1 MNQHIRIPKNV
12 ATSDDLDYAFLKK
25 KGLEYIGKLAG
36 GLWTDYNS
44 HDPGITILDVL
55 CYAITDLGARI
66 DLPIENIL
74 APENDLEPKIS
85 EQFFGP
91 LQILPSKPV
100 SETDYRKL
108 FIDIDGV
115 KNCWLKTFQKAV
127 FVDSKNDKLSYD
139 PAKLEKETGNFQLQ
153 GLYSLLVDFDEL
165 NNADFQ
171 TDILKEK
178 EYNRIIGEITRV
190 YHANRN
196 LCEDLVEVSKVET
209 HPISVCAS
217 IMIQPEV
224 DEELVEAQI
233 LRAIDNYF
241 SPSVPFYSLKQMFA
255 KGFTAGEIFEG
266 PVLSH
271 GFIDTDELTAS
282 ALRTEVRLSDLVNII
297 MNIEGVSAINDI
309 SVADDNQENTEPDP
323 WLVCV
328 EEGKKPVRSLQSA
341 FSYYKGVLPVNV
353 NKKKVAEY
361 VAMLEKKEKEEQEKA
376 RFDGEMEIPEGIYLQ
391 TGETTTIQNHFPE
404 TYGIGQAGLPSR
416 VETARKAK
424 AKQLKGYLLFFDQV
438 LASYFAH
445 LAKVKELLSVNNL
458 PDKTYFTQAVNDIK
472 DFEDLVSG
480 YNLSD
485 PDELTHEFFAHLDK
499 NIGRK
504 NQLLDHLLARF
515 AEKFSDYAFL
525 MKQLYGSFAEK
536 AIVQSKEL
544 FLSEYG
550 EIVENGITVNKGI
563 SNWRG
568 SGFNYF
574 NQPVSELWDTTNV
587 SGVQKRI
594 ARLTGM
600 KDYRR
605 RNLSGSFVEVYDFLD
620 SDNRKV
626 WRWRIRNTQN
636 EIVLSATEN
645 YSSPRLAQ
653 NEMYRAVVRIAETSP
668 EVIHEA
674 FKNPVSDEQ
683 EVGNFE
689 IQISEPNQY
698 SFDVINPDAPPLSTA
713 RIIARQF
720 TYYNSQQELENAI
733 LELIQFI
740 TTDFTE
746 EGMFVVEHILLRPD
760 VTRTD
765 IPLNQ
770 FMPICTDKG
779 TSCQPVDPY
788 SYRVT
793 VVLPGWTYRFS
804 NRDFRIFMEQVIR
817 EEMPAHIL
825 ARICWIGSQKNG
837 DDNTENQMVDFEDCY
852 RDFLLAKT
860 NAGQTQSSSKL
871 QKFIKILSEL
881 NSIYPTG
888 KLMDCD
894 DEADS
899 TEGKIVLGS
908 TNIGNL

>member
-1 MNQHIRIPKNV
+1 
-12 ATSDDLDYAFLKK
+12 
-25 KGLEYIGKLAG
+25 
-36 GLWTDYNS
+36 
-44 HDPGITILDVL
+44 
-55 CYAITDLGARI
+55 
-66 DLPIENIL
+66 
-74 APENDLEPKIS
+74 
-85 EQFFGP
+85 
-91 LQILPSKPV
+91 
-100 SETDYRKL
+100 
-108 FIDIDGV
+108 
-115 KNCWLKTFQKAV
+115 
-127 FVDSKNDKLSYD
+127 
-139 PAKLEKETGNFQLQ
+139 
-153 GLYSLLVDFDEL
+153 
-165 NNADFQ
+165 
-171 TDILKEK
+171 
-178 EYNRIIGEITRV
+178 
-190 YHANRN
+190 
-196 LCEDLVEVSKVET
+196 
-209 HPISVCAS
+209 
-217 IMIQPEV
+217 
-224 DEELVEAQI
+224 
-233 LRAIDNYF
+233 
-241 SPSVPFYSLKQMFA
+241 
-255 KGFTAGEIFEG
+255 
-266 PVLSH
+266 
-271 GFIDTDELTAS
+271 
-282 ALRTEVRLSDLVNII
+282 
-297 MNIEGVSAINDI
+297 
-309 SVADDNQENTEPDP
+309 
-323 WLVCV
+323 
-328 EEGKKPVRSLQSA
+328 
-341 FSYYKGVLPVNV
+341 VNV

-376 RFDGEMEIPEGIYLQ
+376 RYDGEMEIPEGVYLQ

-404 TYGIGQAGLPSR
+404 TYGIGPAGLSSR

-445 LAKVKELLSVNNL
+445 LAKVKELLSVNNQ
-458 PDKTYFTQAVNDIK
+458 PDKTYFTQAVSDIK
-472 DFEDLVSG
+472 DFDDLVND
-480 YNLSD
+480 YNCSA
-485 PDELTHEFFAHLDK
+485 PGELTHELFAHPDK
-499 NIGRK
+499 SIQRK

-525 MKQLYGSFAEK
+525 MKQLYGSFAET

-550 EIVENGITVNKGI
+550 EIVENGTTVNKGI

-568 SGFNYF
+568 SAFNYF
-574 NQPVSELWDTTNV
+574 KQPESELWDTTNV

-605 RNLSGSFVEVYDFLD
+605 RNLSESFVEVYDLLD

-626 WRWRIRNTQN
+626 WRWRIRNTKD

-653 NEMYRAVVRIAETSP
+653 NELYRAVVEIAETSP

-674 FKNPVSDEQ
+674 FKKPVSDEQ

-689 IQISEPNQY
+689 IQISETNLY

-765 IPLNQ
+765 IPLTQ
-770 FMPICTDKG
+770 FMPICTDNG

-788 SYRVT
+788 SFRVT

-825 ARICWIGSQKNG
+825 ARICWIGSRKTG
-837 DDNTENQMVDFEDCY
+837 DENTENQMVDFENCY
-852 RDFLLAKT
+852 CDFLLAKT
-860 NAGQTQSSSKL
+860 NTGQAQSSSKL

-888 KLMDCD
+888 KLIDCD
-894 DEADS
+894 DETES
-899 TEGKIVLGS
+899 LEGKIVLGS